1 MCYSYLG
8 NNNHLAGGDAIMMGD
23 DAAAIADVFF
33 PALPSIT
40 AEFDYINPKNSIIS

>member
-8 NNNHLAGGDAIMMGD
+8 NNNHLVGGDAIMMGD
-23 DAAAIADVFF
+23 AASTADVFF